1 MSMDT
6 EEVIKIRAAA
16 ANYAKAF
23 LANKYK
29 EEYTELYSAYCKNRG
44 LNTRGKSRTIVDE
57 RELVRE

>member
-1 MSMDT
+1 MDT

-29 EEYTELYSAYCKNRG
+29 EEYTELF
-44 LNTRGKSRTIVDE
+44 
-57 RELVRE
+57 